1 MILSLSLAIIVV
13 VGTTRSLARSLV
25 YSCRMMATCRVAQL
39 HFEIEEVKVAQRA
52 RYHAD
57 HRKGGGGGGG
67 GCSTERRAVS
77 NLSSLATAS
86 SSSSP
91 SSSSSCGIGDAAAA
105 LAAHQRERLAHVRR
119 VDECEIDATLDE
131 IGVGIEALQV
141 LADRQGGEVR
151 RHGDKLGGGISDGID
166 RARTRTANASAK
178 IERYGRK
185 I

>member
-1 MILSLSLAIIVV
+1 MAHHA
-13 VGTTRSLARSLV
+13 LARSLV

-52 RYHAD
+52 RYYAD
-57 HRKGGGGGGG
+57 HRKGGGGGG
-67 GCSTERRAVS
+67 GCSTERRAIS
-77 NLSSLATAS
+77 NLSSRATAAA
-86 SSSSP
+86 
-91 SSSSSCGIGDAAAA
+91 SSSSCGIGDAVAA
-105 LAAHQRERLAHVRR
+105 LAAHQRERLAHVRC

-131 IGVGIEALQV
+131 IGVGIEALRV
-141 LADRQGGEVR
+141 LADRQGDEVR
-151 RHGDKLGGGISDGID
+151 RHGDMLGGGISDGID

>member
-1 MILSLSLAIIVV
+1 MAHH
-13 VGTTRSLARSLV
+13 TLARSLV

-52 RYHAD
+52 RYYAD
-57 HRKGGGGGGG
+57 HRKVGGGGG
-67 GCSTERRAVS
+67 GCSTERRAIS
-77 NLSSLATAS
+77 NLSSLATAASSPS
-86 SSSSP
+86 SS

-141 LADRQGGEVR
+141 LADRQGDEVR
-151 RHGDKLGGGISDGID
+151 RHGDMLGGGISDGID

>member
-1 MILSLSLAIIVV
+1 MAHHA
-13 VGTTRSLARSLV
+13 LARSLV